1 MYRQIVRQELISR
14 LKAKLE
20 TALER
25 APLDTDFLEFT
36 CRQELYL
43 WDALNR
49 HADVQPEIRIA
60 LQSLLSAVIEHNEH
74 VQEVARCSAVNTVP
88 GEMGRPRYDIEE
100 ERLIELLVLNL
111 SVPCIS
117 KLLGVST
124 RTIERRMADFGLSVR
139 QRYSQI
145 SEEQLDQAIQ
155 QIKTELPT
163 AGYRMVKGRLLS
175 MGINVQWQKLTASMH
190 RVDGLGI
197 LSRITGLGCI
207 VRRTYSVRG
216 PLSLWHVD
224 TNHKLIRFNIV
235 IFGAVDGFS
244 RKIVCLEAATNNRAA
259 TAFAA
264 FKRATDQHGIPS
276 RVRGDQGVENV
287 GIARFMFTVRGTD
300 RGSFISGKSV
310 HNQRIERLWRDIRV
324 CVTSSYYDT
333 LHNLEEDNL
342 LDASSQ
348 DIFCVHQTFLPRL
361 NLDLQAF
368 VEGWNNHPLSTEM
381 NRTPEQMWCLGM
393 MSNPVDQPESLE
405 DFQEPDIDWD
415 VAAEYRPDVEGVIVV
430 PEFESPL
437 SEEQQAELQFLL
449 AQNWECANTK
459 ELYLLCR
466 EYVNVA
472 LSE

>member
-1 MYRQIVRQELISR
+1 
-14 LKAKLE
+14 
-20 TALER
+20 
-25 APLDTDFLEFT
+25 
-36 CRQELYL
+36 
-43 WDALNR
+43 
-49 HADVQPEIRIA
+49 
-60 LQSLLSAVIEHNEH
+60 
-74 VQEVARCSAVNTVP
+74 
-88 GEMGRPRYDIEE
+88 
-100 ERLIELLVLNL
+100 
-111 SVPCIS
+111 
-117 KLLGVST
+117 
-124 RTIERRMADFGLSVR
+124 MADFGLSVR

-145 SEEQLDQAIQ
+145 SEEQLDQVIQ

-175 MGINVQWQKLTASMH
+175 MGINMQWQKLTASMH

-216 PLSLWHVD
+216 PLSLWHVE

-264 FKRATDQHGIPS
+264 FKRATDQHGIS
-276 RVRGDQGVENV
+276 LRVRGDQGVENV

-361 NLDLQAF
+361 DLDLQAF

-430 PEFESPL
+430 PESESPL
-437 SEEQQAELQFLL
+437 SEEQQAELRFLL
-449 AQNWECANTK
+449 AQNW
-459 ELYLLCR
+459 
-466 EYVNVA
+466 
-472 LSE
+472 